1 MSSIVAHRLL
11 MRSALHAKPFGISSR
26 RVFSRSAMHNLAVV
40 NARGFAISA
49 RLASPAAKPKSKTT
63 AAKPK
68 TVKKSEYDD
77 KGEEDDEE
85 EGCSKRKTATTAAKK
100 KAAPKKKKA
109 APKKEEKAPTPRT
122 DPSLRPPPRRVSAL
136 TMFVKR
142 MYPTLQPKPESATAG
157 LIQLTSMWSGMTDA
171 EKKPFEEEAA
181 TERVK
186 RAQIYE
192 KWRADLTQGEVR
204 TINEYLTKRGAHK
217 KLGAVTDPTKKRAPT
232 GFVKFYAESM
242 KNGTI
247 DVSKAPAGQRP
258 ATYGAV
264 EAAKLWKSMT
274 EAQKAV
280 YKA

>member
-1 MSSIVAHRLL
+1 
-11 MRSALHAKPFGISSR
+11 
-26 RVFSRSAMHNLAVV
+26 MHNLAVV

-68 TVKKSEYDD
+68 TVKKSTTT
-77 KGEEDDEE
+77 KAKKTTRKKAAP
-85 EGCSKRKTATTAAKK
+85 KRKTATTAAKK

-204 TINEYLTKRGAHK
+204 TINEYLTKKGAHK

-247 DVSKAPAGQRP
+247 DMSKAPAGQRP
-258 ATYGAV
+258 VTYAAI